1 MFFLHLQALYNV
13 FSLIFSWFALANLW
27 LTFSIIIDLLP
38 SQNIIVFATADITHW
53 VNEALKWIYLSFLA
67 LQFILALGNRPK
79 GERFAYSLTLWV
91 YAVLAVYLLICS
103 FWLTGKAFANI
114 PSELQNKTTAEVIK
128 TFFTPPVG
136 ALIAAM
142 VSTFGIYLVASF
154 LYRDP
159 WHMFS
164 SFFQYLCLAPS
175 FTNVLNVYAFCN
187 LHDVSWGTKGS
198 DKAEA
203 LPSVSSSK
211 SKDADAPVVN
221 DTHKMQED
229 VDAAFKETVTRA
241 VTKISVKE
249 VPEKPTMDDEN
260 KTFRTRLVACWM
272 LSNAGLAI
280 AIENLN
286 GLPNVNDAEA
296 DQEHLRDKQNF
307 YFAVILYSTFFLAA
321 VRFIGVSP
329 YTFLFLMTNK
339 SDGLSCM

>member
-1 MFFLHLQALYNV
+1 
-13 FSLIFSWFALANLW
+13 
-27 LTFSIIIDLLP
+27 
-38 SQNIIVFATADITHW
+38 
-53 VNEALKWIYLSFLA
+53 
-67 LQFILALGNRPK
+67 
-79 GERFAYSLTLWV
+79 V

-114 PSELQNKTTAEVIK
+114 PNELKNKTSAEVIK

-142 VSTFGIYLVASF
+142 VSTFGIYLIASF

-241 VTKISVKE
+241 ITKLSVKE

-286 GLPNVNDAEA
+286 GLPNVNNAQA
-296 DQEHLRDKQNF
+296 DQAHLRDKQNF

-321 VRFIGVSP
+321 VRFTGC
-329 YTFLFLMTNK
+329 LFYFFKRNLFRFCRRN
-339 SDGLSCM
+339 

>member
-1 MFFLHLQALYNV
+1 MFE
-13 FSLIFSWFALANLW
+13 S
-27 LTFSIIIDLLP
+27 
-38 SQNIIVFATADITHW
+38 
-53 VNEALKWIYLSFLA
+53 
-67 LQFILALGNRPK
+67 
-79 GERFAYSLTLWV
+79 
-91 YAVLAVYLLICS
+91 
-103 FWLTGKAFANI
+103 
-114 PSELQNKTTAEVIK
+114 
-128 TFFTPPVG
+128 
-136 ALIAAM
+136 
-142 VSTFGIYLVASF
+142 GIYFIASF

-221 DTHKMQED
+221 DTHKIQED

-241 VTKISVKE
+241 VTQISVKE
-249 VPEKPTMDDEN
+249 VPEKPTRDDEN
-260 KTFRTRLVACWM
+260 KTFRTRLVALWM

-286 GLPNVNDAEA
+286 GLPNVSNAQA
-296 DQEHLRDKQNF
+296 DVDHLRSKQNF
-307 YFAVILYSTFFLAA
+307 YFAVILYSTFALAA
-321 VRFIGVSP
+321 VRFTGC
-329 YTFLFLMTNK
+329 LFYFFKRNLFRLFK
-339 SDGLSCM
+339 RS